1 SKILNPILAEGQVQG
16 GMSMGLGFALYEE
29 LLFDKKGKP
38 LNDNLLDY
46 KLMTILDTPDLKTDF
61 VETIEPTSA
70 YGNKCIGEPPTIP
83 EGPALRNAL
92 FNAIGVK

>member
-1 SKILNPILAEGQVQG
+1 
-16 GMSMGLGFALYEE
+16 
-29 LLFDKKGKP
+29 
-38 LNDNLLDY
+38 
-46 KLMTILDTPDLKTDF
+46 MTILDTPDLKTDF

-92 FNAIGVK
+92 FNAIGIKVNKLPLTPQRVYEEIIKQGIK